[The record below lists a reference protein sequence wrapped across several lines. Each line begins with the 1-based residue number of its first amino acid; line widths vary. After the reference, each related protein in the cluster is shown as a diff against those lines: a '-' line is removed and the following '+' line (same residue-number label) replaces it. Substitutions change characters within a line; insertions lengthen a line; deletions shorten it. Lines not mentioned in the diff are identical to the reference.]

1 LLEFKPV
8 CVVLI
13 YHLAAGVRP
22 LLSQTVMRAGFI
34 RIAAGAVKGSPL
46 KHGFL
51 TGQGWTYD
59 DMAEQTGGDS
69 ICGMC
74 RHDALLVLSPP

>member
-1 LLEFKPV
+1 M
-8 CVVLI
+8 
-13 YHLAAGVRP
+13 H
-22 LLSQTVMRAGFI
+22 AGFI

-74 RHDALLVLSPP
+74 RREAQSLCFLQFHDPAGYANAQA